1 MKFLIYLFEK
11 LSRMVFL
18 LKLFV
23 NENTETEGIYLYCG
37 FCYTKF
43 FAENNCLMLVKYDQ
57 QSLQIGY

>member
-11 LSRMVFL
+11 L
-18 LKLFV
+18 KLFV
-23 NENTETEGIYLYCG
+23 NENRETEGIYLYCG
-37 FCYTKF
+37 FCYTEF